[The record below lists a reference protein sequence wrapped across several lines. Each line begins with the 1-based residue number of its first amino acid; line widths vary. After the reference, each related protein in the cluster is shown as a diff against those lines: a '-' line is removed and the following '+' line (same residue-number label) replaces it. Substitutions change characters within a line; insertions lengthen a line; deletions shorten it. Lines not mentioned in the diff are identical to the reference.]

1 MTDYVL
7 HGVVVASSIP
17 LPALPAPSGSTPAL
31 HLAARRSNVAGP
43 VAGEVFASSDAPGA
57 TYTARRGDFGL
68 SCSYGALGS
77 VSFDADSRA
86 FVSAEAADLETEQA
100 LFSGSALALWL
111 VARSELVLHASAV
124 AWDDCAVAILG
135 ESNAGKTTLAAQ
147 CVLAGARLVGD
158 DVLRVTHT
166 EGEARWHAGVRWLRL
181 RSASST
187 LTESWPGP
195 RYKSERDGR
204 WVVTPDE
211 NSLPSSGKLHA
222 LLLPKLEPSA
232 TELSLSR
239 VSAAEAL
246 RRLVQAPRVRGLVA
260 ADLLRKQLEL
270 NAELARSVPC
280 FEVTT
285 PVGPPFLGPD
295 AARLRSDV
303 LASVKADP

>member
-7 HGVVVASSIP
+7 HGVVVASAIP

-31 HLAARRSNVAGP
+31 HLMPRAALSHA
-43 VAGEVFASSDAPGA
+43 ASGEIFASSAAPGA
-57 TYTARRGDFGL
+57 IYTARRGDFGL
-68 SCSYGALGS
+68 SCSYGTLGS
-77 VSFDADSRA
+77 VSFDADAHA
-86 FVSAEAADLETEQA
+86 FVNAEGADLETEQA

-124 AWDDCAVAILG
+124 AWGDCAVAILG

-147 CVLAGARLVGD
+147 CVIAGARLVGD

-181 RSASST
+181 RSAASA
-187 LTESWPGP
+187 LIEGWPGP
-195 RYKSERDGR
+195 RYQSERDGR
-204 WVVTPDE
+204 WVVTPEDD
-211 NSLPSSGKLHA
+211 SLPLSARLHA
-222 LLLPKLEPSA
+222 LLLPKLDANA
-232 TELSLSR
+232 TELSLSP

-246 RRLVQAPRVRGLVA
+246 RRLVLAPRVRGLVA
-260 ADLLRKQLEL
+260 PDLLRKQLEL
-270 NAELARSVPC
+270 NAQLARSVPC

-285 PVGPPFLGPD
+285 PLGPPFLGAA

-303 LASVKADP
+303 LAHVQARS